1 MSATERLIEAA
12 CNYVQFLDP
21 DSVRDQQADAA
32 LLDERRRAETALIN
46 AVAELQQDLERE
58 CGA

>member
-1 MSATERLIEAA
+1 MSATERLVTAA
-12 CNYVQFLDP
+12 CNYVQFLDM

-46 AVAELQQDLERE
+46 AVAELQQER
-58 CGA
+58 GA

>member
-21 DSVRDQQADAA
+21 DSVEDQQSDAT
-32 LLDERRRAETALIN
+32 LYIQRLTAEHTLIN
-46 AVAELQQDLERE
+46 AVAAIQQER
-58 CGA
+58 GV